1 MFCPRCGTESAPEH
15 KFCKSCGAPLGA
27 AGAAQNVAAGGAAP
41 PAQAA
46 AAPQWQST
54 PQAQQAPPPG
64 MVPVLYQ
71 AYPGGPQQVY
81 YMPASQVHG
90 RAHQG
95 VMEGLTSRI
104 RRLASTDKLEGFS
117 LGQMFSEVFKR
128 RGHDA
133 MEDYV
138 MVGTVKTTPP
148 LDLVETG
155 WPKPW
160 MFFRVL
166 GTLWAGLALL
176 ALMFHFD
183 NNPNLIPGL
192 LLLGAFATPLAT
204 LTLFFELN
212 TPRNVSMYM
221 VAKLF
226 ITGAVLSLCAA
237 LILDSLSIFQIGEW
251 EAGIVEECAKL
262 FAVILV
268 VRGVRFKYQLNGIL
282 FGATV
287 GAGFSAFETMGYAFG
302 INTGGF
308 LLGFV
313 QTLVKG
319 ATAQAG
325 AGQTQQQALQQLLNL
340 ATNTGVSQM
349 IQELLIRMFTA
360 APLGHMVW
368 TAIAAGAFW
377 RVKQDRPFSPTMLV
391 DKSFLLTFLIPV
403 ALHAFWDAPIQLFSG
418 FGNEII
424 AGLIGWYVLFTLVQ
438 QGLKQVKQE
447 QMSHLQGALANVEA
461 TLGLGTYRQPVG
473 AAPLA

>member
-176 ALMFHFD
+176 ALMFHFTT
-183 NNPNLIPGL
+183 NSNLIPAL

-212 TPRNVSMYM
+212 TPRNVSMYI
-221 VAKLF
+221 VGKLF

-262 FAVILV
+262 FAVIVV

-287 GAGFSAFETMGYAFG
+287 GAGFSCFETMGYAFG
-302 INTGGF
+302 INGGGF
-308 LLGFV
+308 LAGFV
-313 QTLVKG
+313 QALAQIGTTQ
-319 ATAQAG
+319 AAQTQAQA
-325 AGQTQQQALQQLLNL
+325 LNL
-340 ATNTGVSQM
+340 AMSTGVVQM
-349 IQELLIRMFTA
+349 LHELLVRMFTA

-368 TAIAAGAFW
+368 TAISAGAFW
-377 RVKQDRPFSPTMLV
+377 RVKQDRPFSAGMLG
-391 DKSFLLTFLIPV
+391 DKHFLMAFAIPV
-403 ALHAFWDAPIQLFSG
+403 LLHAFWDAPWQLFGG

-438 QGLKQVKQE
+438 QGLQQVKQE
-447 QMSHLQGALANVEA
+447 QMAQLQGTLANVEA
-461 TLGLGTYRQPVG
+461 TLGLGTMRRPVG
-473 AAPLA
+473 TAPLA